1 MSYVALR
8 EAGNNGAN
16 IHNEPSPYDAVP
28 AAVGKGSYV
37 PFRGD
42 TAAAPW
48 PVP

>member
-1 MSYVALR
+1 MSHVALR
-8 EAGNNGAN
+8 EAENNGAN

-28 AAVGKGSYV
+28 SAVGKGSYA
-37 PFRGD
+37 PPGGD